1 MDWNTPKNWQVKEI
15 RGDEISF
22 NELDSDTATCVSY
35 SRGTAGSHAAGI
47 VRTSRKKEADAMHS
61 IGTERI
67 RRKAT
72 SGECYLGWGSHK
84 LFHIFYHS
92 NKSERLSSPD
102 IDGQQRR
109 LAAPGT
115 VPRPNKS

>member
-72 SGECYLGWGSHK
+72 SGECYL
-84 LFHIFYHS
+84 
-92 NKSERLSSPD
+92 
-102 IDGQQRR
+102 
-109 LAAPGT
+109 APSAGGLT
-115 VPRPNKS
+115 NCSTYSTTPIRASDCLHPI